1 TVDDL
6 QLVMTHVKSLVAMSI
21 EKMLLK
27 TSGPVFL
34 KGIAFMF
41 SAGLSPDRITV
52 MQTKANKFILQ
63 FHSRCDVRPFA
74 ANYPEFKRLLRGIV
88 HIRAWRLKS
97 IEFLNVSFQNDYVSL
112 IEKAVEML
120 GVELVLLNNCTY
132 PGIEK
137 GDQALRLFSAF
148 NRKKSTIVCEYGEE
162 RLKTLINGY
171 RARPLA
177 GPNPVPSPP
186 TVRLVPV
193 AGAPVAPA
201 GPVPVPADEDPSQSR
216 DERRVLRPREPRP
229 QQPSN

>member
-1 TVDDL
+1 
-6 QLVMTHVKSLVAMSI
+6 MTHVKSLVAMSI

-27 TSGPVFL
+27 TSGPTFL

-52 MQTKANKFILQ
+52 MQTKANKYILQ

-97 IEFLNVSFQNDYVSL
+97 IEFLNVSFQNDYVPL

-120 GVELVLLNNCTY
+120 GVELVLLNNCSY

-171 RARPLA
+171 RTRPLTA
-177 GPNPVPSPP
+177 PNPAAPVPPMG
-186 TVRLVPV
+186 RLVPV
-193 AGAPVAPA
+193 GGAPVAEEEP
-201 GPVPVPADEDPSQSR
+201 QSR
-216 DERRVLRPREPRP
+216 EERRVLRRRESRP
-229 QQPSN
+229 ALPPSH

>member
-1 TVDDL
+1 CYS
-6 QLVMTHVKSLVAMSI
+6 MTHVKSLVAMSI

-27 TSGPVFL
+27 TSGPTFL
-34 KGIAFMF
+34 KGIAFMY
-41 SAGLSPDRITV
+41 SAGLAPDRITV
-52 MQTKANKFILQ
+52 MQTKANKYILQ

-97 IEFLNVSFQNDYVSL
+97 IEFLNVSFNNEYVPL

-171 RARPLA
+171 RTRPSLPTVPINRLA
-177 GPNPVPSPP
+177 PVP
-186 TVRLVPV
+186 
-193 AGAPVAPA
+193 GAPVAPVDA
-201 GPVPVPADEDPSQSR
+201 AVAPVEDEQPAQSR
-216 DERRVLRPREPRP
+216 EERRVRNVARRPPPP
-229 QQPSN
+229 QVSN